1 MSVNFTEALAAY
13 QRAQTRTLQGPDA
26 GEDAGLRPQ
35 GRTGDFASMVREA
48 AEGVQETLNAGETQS
63 LKAAAGKADVN
74 DVVVAVSKAE
84 MTLQTVVTLRDRAV
98 QAYQDILRMP
108 I

>member
-1 MSVNFTEALAAY
+1 MSVNFAEAMAAY
-13 QRAQTRTLQGPDA
+13 QRAQGRALDGGPGRGD
-26 GEDAGLRPQ
+26 GPQ
-35 GRTGDFASMVREA
+35 PTGQTDDFASMVREA
-48 AEGVQETLNAGETQS
+48 AEGVQERLNTGETAS
-63 LKAAAGKADVN
+63 LKAAAGQADIN
-74 DVVVAVSKAE
+74 EVVVAVSKAE

>member
-1 MSVNFTEALAAY
+1 MSVNFTEALNAY
-13 QRAQTRTLQGPDA
+13 QRAQQRTLGGGAA
-26 GEDAGLRPQ
+26 GEDGLKPQAGA
-35 GRTGDFASMVREA
+35 GSEFASMLRET
-48 AEGVQETLNAGETQS
+48 AETVQDRLQQGEVAS
-63 LKAAAGKADVN
+63 LKSAAGQADVN